1 MSDLSSRTASR
12 RPRAG
17 ISSEKL
23 LALPAFR
30 ESLLFDD
37 AERAALA
44 LTEAITPSRRFA
56 ARALGLA
63 DAGLAQ
69 LRRALPLGQQ
79 TAIHRTRPRVL
90 ADDR

>member
-1 MSDLSSRTASR
+1 MSAPNTSFSSIGCRRSGCPGRDDLREQARVGERSELAYGIKAAESS
-12 RPRAG
+12 G

-56 ARALGLA
+56 ARALG
-63 DAGLAQ
+63 
-69 LRRALPLGQQ
+69 
-79 TAIHRTRPRVL
+79 
-90 ADDR
+90 